1 MGLRSFAF
9 KTSLATVALLALI
22 FAGNKLTAGF
32 SPAETFTNIEIDGVD
47 YGRFAEV
54 EGLESLALTVGHV
67 ATDYS
72 TVTLKRDFVTDPSLY
87 LWAKNAVANRIGV
100 RDVHVVRRTAEG
112 HEIERSI
119 LRLCQPLSWTVE
131 AAGPGVGG
139 FHESVELAVREVT
152 NPL

>member
-1 MGLRSFAF
+1 MALRKFALNA
-9 KTSLATVALLALI
+9 TLATAALLALI
-22 FAGNKLTAGF
+22 FFGRNLPAAF
-32 SPAETFTNIEIDGVD
+32 SPDELFTSIEIDGID
-47 YGRFAEV
+47 YGRFAEID
-54 EGLESLALTVGHV
+54 GLEQTLSEETEQE
-67 ATDYS
+67 YQ

-100 RDVHVVRRTAEG
+100 RDVHLVRRDDKGREVSRT
-112 HEIERSI
+112 I

-152 NPL
+152 NPI